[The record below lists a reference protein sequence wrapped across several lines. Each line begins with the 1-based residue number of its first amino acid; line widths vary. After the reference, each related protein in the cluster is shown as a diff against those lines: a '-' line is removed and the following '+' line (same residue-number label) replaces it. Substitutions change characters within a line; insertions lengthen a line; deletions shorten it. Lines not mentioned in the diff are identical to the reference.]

1 MSWQVKVDTESKSSP
16 VPALLF
22 IDVTGK
28 CGGGGH
34 TQVSGRGERQVYGS
48 TLKSK
53 QGDAQHFA
61 VSSSI
66 MTV

>member
-53 QGDAQHFA
+53 QGDA
-61 VSSSI
+61 
-66 MTV
+66 